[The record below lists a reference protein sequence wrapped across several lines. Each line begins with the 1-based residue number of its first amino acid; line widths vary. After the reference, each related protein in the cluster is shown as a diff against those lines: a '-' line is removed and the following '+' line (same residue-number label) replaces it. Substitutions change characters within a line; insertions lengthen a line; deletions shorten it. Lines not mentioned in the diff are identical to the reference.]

1 MVVPK
6 AVRVALP
13 AAVTLVVAAK
23 VSVTCAGTV
32 TTAARASA
40 PVPLPDGAVAGSSER
55 QRNGCVGR
63 HDDRRRAERHRGAEA
78 DRAALDAQADVTVG
92 RNAACECVC

>member
-40 PVPLPDGAVAGSSER
+40 PGPLPDGAVAGSRVSASEMVAL
-55 QRNGCVGR
+55 VGTTIGVVPSGTAVPKPTVPPLM
-63 HDDRRRAERHRGAEA
+63 RRP
-78 DRAALDAQADVTVG
+78 T
-92 RNAACECVC
+92 